1 MSDLKTQKTGAS
13 VRQYL
18 DAIPDEGRRR
28 DAKAVARIMRRATGK
43 RPRMWGASI
52 VGYGSYQYVYASG
65 REGDWLAAGFSSRKQ
80 TLTLYIISGF
90 KEHDALMQRLGKHST
105 GKSCLYIKKLDD
117 IDLEVLEE
125 LVTRSVAHVEAQYS

>member
-13 VRQYL
+13 VREYL
-18 DAIPDEGRRR
+18 DAIADEGRRR

-52 VGYGSYQYVYASG
+52 VGYGSYHYVYASG

-80 TLTLYIISGF
+80 ALTLYIISGF
-90 KEHDALMQRLGKHST
+90 REHDALMQRLGDHTT